1 MSEKKRIIEAYEN
14 SILDEKFKELIKP
27 ELKKL
32 FDHAENMVET
42 ARTQYG
48 NNYIEGALKSIDVL
62 QKKVLPKIVEILKR
76 HATDKK
82 TGRGV

>member
-1 MSEKKRIIEAYEN
+1 
-14 SILDEKFKELIKP
+14 
-27 ELKKL
+27 
-32 FDHAENMVET
+32 MVET